1 MKRILFSASVAAL
14 MLNVTSCQ
22 NEEIIEKQEG
32 QMVTLQATFG
42 TGTRTTLEENGT
54 GYATKWSAGDQIYV
68 TDDYGFVSGV
78 LTLVEGEGQNS
89 GTFSGVVTGNP
100 AALSY
105 AVFPVPTNG
114 KIGLNTADASQT
126 DAPMSASINGLKANF
141 KNECGLVKLKI
152 FNLPENADVRLSAKG
167 IAGDLQVNAQNGVTF
182 SQAAADEIVIE
193 NVKSG
198 QEFFVPVWAGDQP
211 VATEF
216 TLTIGKIKTTFTAN
230 IQKGS
235 VSVNGVPELY
245 YSDKGII
252 DWDDYVPAV
261 DPNNQD
267 NYFIK
272 DATDLIWISEQVN
285 KKHKDFKGQ
294 TLTITDDVDLK
305 EVKWTPIGDSK
316 ENYFNGTFDGA
327 NKSIKNL
334 TVDNGTKNNAGLF
347 GYVQGSKTSKI
358 EIKNVVLENVS
369 VKGGWRTGGL
379 IGNCGNYAS
388 ISNITVKGLVKIEG
402 YSDVA
407 AVVGGNCRTISN
419 ITVNVENGSYVQS
432 TVGTVGGVAG
442 LLQENNHANDITSN
456 INVIAT
462 SVEKANNPGV
472 GGIFGCTNGDNK
484 LTNCSSSGNVTI
496 QNASTTELAQK
507 IGGISGGKQFGKLTL
522 TGCSYTGKLA
532 SSYNGTPIATFNNNS
547 LVGGKQDKNIIIK

>member
-1 MKRILFSASVAAL
+1 

-22 NEEIIEKQEG
+22 NEEITEKQEG
-32 QMVTLQATFG
+32 QMVTIQAAFG
-42 TGTRTTLEENGT
+42 TGTRTTLEENGS

-68 TDDYGFVSGV
+68 ADEWGFVSGV
-78 LTLVEGEGQNS
+78 LTLVEGEGKSS
-89 GTFSGVVTGNP
+89 GTFSGVVSGNP

-105 AVFPVPTNG
+105 AVFPVPSNG
-114 KIGLNTADASQT
+114 KISLNTADASQT
-126 DAPMSASINGLKANF
+126 DAPMSASISALKANF

-230 IQKGS
+230 IQKGL

-305 EVKWTPIGDSK
+305 EVKWTPIGNATHMFKGS
-316 ENYFNGTFDGA
+316 FDGGG
-327 NKSIKNL
+327 KTISNL
-334 TVDNGTKNNAGLF
+334 RIDNNESNNTGFF
-347 GYVQGSKTSKI
+347 GYVQGADKNNKI
-358 EIKNVVLENVS
+358 EIKNVVLENID
-369 VKGGWRTGGL
+369 VKGAWRTGGL

-407 AVVGGNCRTISN
+407 AVVGGNCKTISN

-432 TVGTVGGVAG
+432 TVGTVGGVVG
-442 LLQENNHANDITSN
+442 LLTENYHAENIISN

-472 GGIFGCTNGDNK
+472 GGIFGCTNGYGTT

-496 QNASTTELAQK
+496 QNASGKELAQK
-507 IGGISGGKQFGKLTL
+507 IGGISGGKQGATGKLTL

-532 SSYNGTPIATFNNNS
+532 SSYNGTSIATFNNNG
-547 LVGGKQDKNIIIK
+547 LVGGDQDKNIIIK

>member
-1 MKRILFSASVAAL
+1 MKRILFRASVAAL

-42 TGTRTTLEENGT
+42 AGTRTSLEENGT

-68 TDDYGFVSGV
+68 ADDYGFVSGV

-152 FNLPENADVRLSAKG
+152 FNLPENADVKLSAKG

-182 SQAAADEIVIE
+182 SQTAAADEIVIE

-198 QEFFVPVWAGDQP
+198 QEFFVPVWAGDQQ

-235 VSVNGVPELY
+235 VSVNGVPEFYVSDGEVFEKKTPVVESADALKDALAAANPGTEITL
-245 YSDKGII
+245 SDKTEDYGTITLGKLKDVTIKGSENSVVIFQTTEDTKIENVTLEEVNFEYTGDDVNCGII
-252 DWDDYVPAV
+252 INASA
-261 DPNNQD
+261 QID
-267 NYFIK
+267 NLVIDNCTFTGTGDKAGRGLY
-272 DATDLIWISEQVN
+272 
-285 KKHKDFKGQ
+285 GQ
-294 TLTITDDVDLK
+294 NTNASIV
-305 EVKWTPIGDSK
+305 
-316 ENYFNGTFDGA
+316 
-327 NKSIKNL
+327 IKNCTFKDLGYPIYTMAKGGYESL
-334 TVDNGTKNNAGLF
+334 TVEECTFENIQSWAIMPQYNDYEGDLTVTKCNF
-347 GYVQGSKTSKI
+347 V
-358 EIKNVVLENVS
+358 
-369 VKGGWRTGGL
+369 
-379 IGNCGNYAS
+379 NCVG
-388 ISNITVKGLVKIEG
+388 GLVKAGQFTVGHTFTFTHNIITNSSEHPAKNWFTIDTSEATKVIEG
-402 YSDVA
+402 NTKDGA
-407 AVVGGNCRTISN
+407 AWTPGAT
-419 ITVNVENGSYVQS
+419 E
-432 TVGTVGGVAG
+432 G
-442 LLQENNHANDITSN
+442 L
-456 INVIAT
+456 
-462 SVEKANNPGV
+462 K
-472 GGIFGCTNGDNK
+472 
-484 LTNCSSSGNVTI
+484 
-496 QNASTTELAQK
+496 
-507 IGGISGGKQFGKLTL
+507 
-522 TGCSYTGKLA
+522 
-532 SSYNGTPIATFNNNS
+532 
-547 LVGGKQDKNIIIK
+547 

>member
-1 MKRILFSASVAAL
+1 MKEAEAWCFRNGTSFSKRPDKSIGTTNLKEQFMKRILFSASVAAL

-42 TGTRTTLEENGT
+42 AGTRTSLEENGT

-68 TDDYGFVSGV
+68 ADDYGFVSGV

-182 SQAAADEIVIE
+182 SQTAAADEIVIE

-198 QEFFVPVWAGDQP
+198 QEFFVPVWAGDQT

-235 VSVNGVPELY
+235 VSVNGVPEFYVSDGEVFEKKTPVVESADALKDALAAANPGTEITL
-245 YSDKGII
+245 SDKT
-252 DWDDYVPAV
+252 DDYGTITLGKLKDVTIDGCGKANVSFKTDKNSKIENVTIKNIAFEFKTGSKQEGACVVIDQDAQIDNLVIENV
-261 DPNNQD
+261 DFVGDEQKNSYGITGENPNASIVVKNCSFSKLG
-267 NYFIK
+267 YAI
-272 DATDLIWISEQVN
+272 
-285 KKHKDFKGQ
+285 Q
-294 TLTITDDVDLK
+294 TITTGGYQSLTIEHCTFENINSWVIMPQYGYNGDLTITDCTFNNAHDGL
-305 EVKWTPIGDSK
+305 VKTG
-316 ENYFNGTFDGA
+316 NFNGTTFTFTNNTITNSAGHDGKDSKWFEVNASEAVKVINGNTKDGA
-327 NKSIKNL
+327 AW
-334 TVDNGTKNNAGLF
+334 TPGATEGL
-347 GYVQGSKTSKI
+347 K
-358 EIKNVVLENVS
+358 
-369 VKGGWRTGGL
+369 
-379 IGNCGNYAS
+379 
-388 ISNITVKGLVKIEG
+388 
-402 YSDVA
+402 
-407 AVVGGNCRTISN
+407 
-419 ITVNVENGSYVQS
+419 
-432 TVGTVGGVAG
+432 
-442 LLQENNHANDITSN
+442 
-456 INVIAT
+456 
-462 SVEKANNPGV
+462 
-472 GGIFGCTNGDNK
+472 
-484 LTNCSSSGNVTI
+484 
-496 QNASTTELAQK
+496 
-507 IGGISGGKQFGKLTL
+507 
-522 TGCSYTGKLA
+522 
-532 SSYNGTPIATFNNNS
+532 
-547 LVGGKQDKNIIIK
+547 